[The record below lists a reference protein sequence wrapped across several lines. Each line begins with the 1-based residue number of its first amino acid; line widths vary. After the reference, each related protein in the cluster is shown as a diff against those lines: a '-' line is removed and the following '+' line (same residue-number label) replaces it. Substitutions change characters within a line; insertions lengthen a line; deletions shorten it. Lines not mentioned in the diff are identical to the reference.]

1 MSRAKRKDRLMTG
14 IFYAIGW
21 IMLAFLLYL
30 TLTIIFDGLKG
41 FQWDFLDFQPVFQHY
56 LLSFPL
62 TAGLSAN
69 RHRGRGLPG

>member
-1 MSRAKRKDRLMTG
+1 MSRAKIKDRLMTG

-30 TLTIIFDGLKG
+30 MLTIIFDGLKG
-41 FQWDFLDFQPVFQHY
+41 RQRDFQPVFQHY

>member
-41 FQWDFLDFQPVFQHY
+41 LQWDFLGAAGNGIST
-56 LLSFPL
+56 SFSTL
-62 TAGLSAN
+62 YT
-69 RHRGRGLPG
+69 

>member
-41 FQWDFLDFQPVFQHY
+41 FQWDFLGATGNGIF
-56 LLSFPL
+56 
-62 TAGLSAN
+62 N
-69 RHRGRGLPG
+69 